1 MHRACPP
8 LVAALLLAGCT
19 AVDPQSTSSL
29 RPGSE
34 PGLWI
39 FTATAPPAL
48 PANSAAA
55 ERTRM
60 DWVSTAMTNA
70 HACPGAWK
78 VTSRRVFRQRVVMNA
93 QTDRIVYEV
102 ACLGTT

>member
-1 MHRACPP
+1 MHRMSAP
-8 LVAALLLAGCT
+8 LVAALLLAGC
-19 AVDPQSTSSL
+19 AAADPQGSSSL
-29 RPGSE
+29 RPGPE
-34 PGLWI
+34 PGRWI

-48 PANSAAA
+48 PASSAAA

-60 DWVSTAMTNA
+60 DWVSTAMTDA

>member
-1 MHRACPP
+1 MHRACP
-8 LVAALLLAGCT
+8 LLAAALLLAGCAT
-19 AVDPQSTSSL
+19 ADPQSSSSL
-29 RPGSE
+29 RRGSE
-34 PGLWI
+34 PGRWI

-48 PANSAAA
+48 PANNATA

-60 DWVSTAMTNA
+60 GWISTAMTDA

-78 VTSRRVFRQRVVMNA
+78 VTSRRVFRQRVVLNA

-102 ACLGTT
+102 TCLGTT